1 MSDYIQVQTTV
12 ANRSDALGIARKVVA
27 MRLAGCVQIT
37 ACTSVYSWQG
47 AVEQDDE
54 YLCTM
59 KSSKGVFDKLKTALK
74 ELHPYAVP
82 EIIATPITGGGEAYL
97 SWLGEQLAVEDGDEV

>member
-12 ANRSDALGIARKVVA
+12 ANRSDALLIARKVVE

-37 ACTSVYSWQG
+37 TCTSVYRWQSNI
-47 AVEQDDE
+47 EQEDE

-59 KSSKGVFDKLKTALK
+59 KSRSALFERLKTAIT
-74 ELHPYAVP
+74 EIHPYEVP
-82 EIIATPITGGGEAYL
+82 EIIATGISGGGEAYL
-97 SWLGEQLAVEDGDEV
+97 SWLGKQLCPAGEEH